1 MASFNPTRVKQ
12 ALEEFG
18 MTVLEEARRNLDRRG
33 MNASYKLRNSMTF
46 DSTVSKNSLSAFF
59 YLGPYALAQDQGVDG
74 TEQGRNS
81 PYSFTTD
88 KPPMRMVMNIQDWMA
103 DKGIGFS
110 ELTSKQKAYAIS
122 TNILRNGLKRTLFFT
137 EAYEKGFS
145 TLPDD
150 LIEAFGIDIDDFFN
164 LIID

>member
-1 MASFNPTRVKQ
+1 MAAFNPIKVKQ
-12 ALEEFG
+12 ALEAFG
-18 MTVLEEARRNLDRRG
+18 MTVLSEARRNLDSRG

-46 DSTVSKNSLSAFF
+46 NSRVMRNSLSASFD
-59 YLGPYALAQDQGVDG
+59 LSSYALAQDQGVDG
-74 TEQGRNS
+74 TEQSQGS
-81 PYSFTTD
+81 PYSFKD
-88 KPPMRMVMNIQDWMA
+88 DRPSKSMVANIQSWMA
-103 DKGIGFS
+103 DKGIGFT

-145 TLPDD
+145 QLPDE

-164 LIID
+164 FIID